1 MFKISSFIAQIAND
15 DFFQLNGRLPIF
27 VGLN

>member
-15 DFFQLNGRLPIF
+15 CFFQLIGRLTVF